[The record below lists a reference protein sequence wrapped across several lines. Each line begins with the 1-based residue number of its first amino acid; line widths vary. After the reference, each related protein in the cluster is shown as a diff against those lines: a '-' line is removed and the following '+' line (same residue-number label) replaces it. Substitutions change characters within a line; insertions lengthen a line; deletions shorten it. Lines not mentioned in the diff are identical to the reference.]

1 MNASVRARADVN
13 RNQVKLYSR
22 TWDGID
28 QPEYTALYDMNA
40 NEALALAKAL
50 LEAAEQIA
58 PPPKPARGHRFFL
71 SLWLSSE
78 RYNGRHDGDCD
89 PEPTK

>member
-58 PPPKPARGHRFFL
+58 PPPKPAM
-71 SLWLSSE
+71 
-78 RYNGRHDGDCD
+78 
-89 PEPTK
+89 